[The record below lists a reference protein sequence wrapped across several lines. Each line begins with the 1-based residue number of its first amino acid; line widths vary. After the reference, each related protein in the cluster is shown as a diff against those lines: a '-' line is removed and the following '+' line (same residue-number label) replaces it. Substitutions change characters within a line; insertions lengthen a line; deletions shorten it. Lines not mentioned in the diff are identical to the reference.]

1 MAVAHAACSCNFGA
15 LKMGSNGQGFMYP
28 ILEQSKCKNCNS
40 CYKVCPAVDDNLNK
54 IRGAVKIG
62 ECIRQGMLILK
73 SVEKVPRVGRF
84 MPYQNMFFKIM
95 DMFVVLYGIMILL

>member
-1 MAVAHAACSCNFGA
+1 MKLETIINSTKCYGCGACACSCNFGA

-54 IRGAVKIG
+54 IANNQIQVEDSISLIQYITIELRKIDG
-62 ECIRQGMLILK
+62 DQIIILK
-73 SVEKVPRVGRF
+73 I
-84 MPYQNMFFKIM
+84 Y
-95 DMFVVLYGIMILL
+95 

>member
-1 MAVAHAACSCNFGA
+1 MKLETIINSTKCYGCGACACSCNFGA

-54 IRGAVKIG
+54 IRGAVK
-62 ECIRQGMLILK
+62 
-73 SVEKVPRVGRF
+73 
-84 MPYQNMFFKIM
+84 
-95 DMFVVLYGIMILL
+95 

>member
-1 MAVAHAACSCNFGA
+1 MLWLWRMRMFSNFGA

-62 ECIRQGMLILK
+62 DVYSARNVDSEIRRKSSSGGGVLCLIRICSSK
-73 SVEKVPRVGRF
+73 
-84 MPYQNMFFKIM
+84 
-95 DMFVVLYGIMILL
+95 